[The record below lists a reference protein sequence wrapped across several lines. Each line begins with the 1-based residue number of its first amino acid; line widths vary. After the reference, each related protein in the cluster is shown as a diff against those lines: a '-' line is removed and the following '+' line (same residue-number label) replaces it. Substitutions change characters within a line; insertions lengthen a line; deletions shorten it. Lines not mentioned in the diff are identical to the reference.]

1 MLIHAYLSKVMLNPV
16 AIYQEARILKILKP
30 LSVTDPRERRACPPP
45 PPPPPLYFD
54 QTDFFGDRAALFSKG
69 LGDLPPLSQGLDPA
83 LHLAKAHF
91 KCFKMMIC
99 LLLPLIIHYSRPAQ
113 NQLSCY

>member
-1 MLIHAYLSKVMLNPV
+1 MLIHAYLCKVILNPV
-16 AIYQEARILKILKP
+16 AICQAARVLKILKP
-30 LSVTDPRERRACPPP
+30 LSVADPGEGLGGPAPPP
-45 PPPPPLYFD
+45 PFHFD
-54 QTDFFGDRAALFSKG
+54 QTDFFGDRAPLFSKG

-83 LHLAKAHF
+83 LRLAKVHF
-91 KCFKMMIC
+91 KCFKLMIC